1 MAFSGS
7 DFEDLRR
14 RLEAAELRA
23 QRAEEGAQKAEVDK
37 QKAEAD
43 AQNAEAD
50 KQKAEADKQKAEADK
65 QKAEERAIRAEE
77 ERNQTNTTFQEY
89 LDLCHI
95 HFSKRLSVQFDI
107 SFSTK
112 GTVTSPKGR
121 CYPKKLLPWEGFD
134 EGQRRRFDEV
144 YEFFHS
150 SSASPRLFSSS
161 RTLEELGDML
171 CDRKFASE
179 DDLRPHQQLSIE
191 KPISTIIA
199 ALSEMEGAHKRF
211 SLGRGVMFENHA
223 NTLDEQVEEVQQH
236 LEAQALSNTDTV
248 ALTLVRADR
257 ICVYKDM
264 EDRNSLS
271 YLIEYKPPH
280 KLPKWDLENGLRPMN
295 LDREVVREYRI
306 PIDTVKRK
314 RYHADKKVGSVITQ
328 TFDYMIKSGLEYSY
342 ISTGKSFIF
351 LRVDEADPTTVFY
364 RLITPDEKK
373 HVATDPK
380 RNAFHT
386 ALGQVLSFS
395 LLAFMSTRRGQ
406 DWCNRWIQKLPKWP
420 IDGEGIL
427 PETPDNSK
435 RSKTPQTSE
444 FKGKPSNESRT
455 FNLRAR
461 RTRQSKCNED
471 QPSAY
476 IDSGDDSSSEPE
488 PRWPE
493 TPVPVTHSTPTPA
506 QTASMN
512 SPVSSRT
519 RGQTREYCTQACLL
533 GLVRRSALDESCP
546 NALIHGNGK
555 PCRRHR
561 INGKTFLTL
570 VRKQLGRTLDQDCE
584 PLWKQGARGNLFK
597 ITLASHGYT
606 FVGKGTISAFIP
618 YLQHEGR
625 MYQRL
630 ERLQGQVVPV
640 YLGNIGLVKPYWM
653 DLGVEIVHM
662 LLMSWGGETSQSSG
676 ALDLKGEVH
685 RSVEEVRQEGVEHN
699 DVREPNILW
708 NDERQ
713 RAMLVD
719 FERSRLLPDRLQP
732 LQELSSNLK
741 RKRCLVKVGDRG
753 RG

>member
-23 QRAEEGAQKAEVDK
+23 QRAEEGAQKAEVDA
-37 QKAEAD
+37 QKAEVD
-43 AQNAEAD
+43 KQKAEAD

-65 QKAEERAIRAEE
+65 KKAEADAQKAEERAIRAEE

-95 HFSKRLSVQFDI
+95 HFYKRLSVQFNI

-150 SSASPRLFSSS
+150 SSASPKLFSSS
-161 RTLEELGDML
+161 RTMEELGDML

-199 ALSEMEGAHKRF
+199 ALSEMEGAHKQF
-211 SLGRGVMFENHA
+211 SLGRGVMFENHV

-236 LEAQALSNTDTV
+236 LEAQSLSNTDTV
-248 ALTLVRADR
+248 ELTLVRADR

-264 EDRNSLS
+264 EDKNSLS

-280 KLPKWDLENGLRPMN
+280 KLPEPDLDKGLRPMN

-306 PIDTVKRK
+306 PIDTKKREQ
-314 RYHADKKVGSVITQ
+314 YHADKKVGSVITQ
-328 TFDYMIKSGLEYSY
+328 TFDYMIKSVSWPSCL
-342 ISTGKSFIF
+342 K
-351 LRVDEADPTTVFY
+351 DEAKTGATGGYKNYPSG
-364 RLITPDEKK
+364 RLM
-373 HVATDPK
+373 
-380 RNAFHT
+380 
-386 ALGQVLSFS
+386 GGG
-395 LLAFMSTRRGQ
+395 M
-406 DWCNRWIQKLPKWP
+406 
-420 IDGEGIL
+420 L

-435 RSKTPQTSE
+435 RPKTPPTSE

-461 RTRQSKCNED
+461 RARQSKCNED
-471 QPSAY
+471 QPFAY

-493 TPVPVTHSTPTPA
+493 TPVPVTHSTQTPA

-533 GLVRRSALDESCP
+533 GLVQRSALDESCP

-570 VRKQLGRTLDQDCE
+570 VRKQLGRTLDRDCE

-606 FVGKGTISAFIP
+606 FVGKGTISVFVP

-625 MYQRL
+625 IYQRL

-662 LLMSWGGETSQSSG
+662 LLLSWGGETSQSSG
-676 ALDLKGEVH
+676 ALDLEGEVY
-685 RSVEEVRQEGVEHN
+685 RSVEEVRREGVEHN

-719 FERSRLLPDRLQP
+719 FERSLLLPDRLQP

-741 RKRCLVKVGDRG
+741 RKRSLVKVGDRQ
-753 RG
+753 RLRSNTCLNA